1 MRNRRRNMM
10 SALAA
15 TVLMSSVSVM
25 RTMRR
30 QEAGQARSRRTISG
44 GADRDEGDEDE
55 NQCGEADHE
64 EVGAGDVLL
73 RIPRFLARLCD
84 DLVAFEDDEREA
96 HRAEQGEELRARGV
110 PAEERLEVLRREPR

>member
-1 MRNRRRNMM
+1 M
-10 SALAA
+10 
-15 TVLMSSVSVM
+15 TVVPVEGANHNDIFEVGGIDLM
-25 RTMRR
+25 
-30 QEAGQARSRRTISG
+30 ESRRTISG

-96 HRAEQGEELRARGV
+96 HRAE
-110 PAEERLEVLRREPR
+110 